1 MFSINFKNSLR
12 IHCVHCNTLNQVSS
26 KEAKNGGCEKCK
38 LPLNWS
44 ISKGTHIPNFIPI
57 AQRITALIMVV
68 ALIALSGYAIFNMQ
82 IDLPYGS
89 KRHQII
95 VHYSK
100 SGIILPIIS
109 AIFGIVAGIS
119 IIIDHIDLRKNEEL
133 YKKIYDWSFWSG
145 WAVYF
150 LALFFADGVVR
161 R

>member
-12 IHCVHCNTLNQVSS
+12 IHCVHCNTINQVSS
-26 KEAKNGGCEKCK
+26 KDAKNGGCEKCK

-44 ISKGTHIPNFIPI
+44 IPKGTHIPNFIPI
-57 AQRITALIMVV
+57 DQRITALILVLVLVV
-68 ALIALSGYAIFNMQ
+68 LSCYAIYNLQ

-89 KRHQII
+89 KHHHILVQ
-95 VHYSK
+95 YSN

-109 AIFGIVAGIS
+109 AFFGIVAGIS
-119 IIIDHIDLRKNEEL
+119 IIIDHIDLRKNEML
-133 YKKIYDWSFWSG
+133 YKKIYDWSFWCG

-150 LALFFADGVVR
+150 IALFFADGVVR